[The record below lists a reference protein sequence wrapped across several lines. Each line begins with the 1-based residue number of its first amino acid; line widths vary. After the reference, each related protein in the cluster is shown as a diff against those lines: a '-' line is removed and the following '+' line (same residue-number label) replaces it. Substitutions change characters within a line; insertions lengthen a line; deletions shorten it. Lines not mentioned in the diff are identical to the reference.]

1 MNEPE
6 RDHTPPYRAEHVGS
20 LLRPP
25 ELRRAF
31 RARAAGEIDADA
43 FRAAQD
49 DAIAEAVR
57 MQERVGLHGVTDG
70 EFRRASYWAH
80 FVEAVEGLTVKP
92 AVYRFHDDAGEEE
105 TFLSPHVCGKLRW
118 TRPISGAELDY
129 LRAVTARTPK
139 ITLPSPPTMCF
150 WRGAEGVDRQAY
162 ADRDALFADLA
173 AVYRAELADL
183 YDRGARYVQLDEVPL
198 AMLCDP
204 RVRERVR
211 ATGDDPACLA
221 RDYVTL
227 INAALQGRP
236 VDLTVA
242 MHLCRGNFKGRW
254 LAEGGYDYVAE
265 RLFDE
270 LRVDAWLLEYD
281 TPRAGGFA
289 PLAAVPAGK
298 RVVLG
303 LVSSKTP
310 RLEDEDGLLRRI
322 ENAARYLPLEQLGV
336 SPQCG
341 FASAVSGNPVTADD
355 QERKLALVV
364 RVAERVW
371 GSAR

>member
-1 MNEPE
+1 MNETA
-6 RDHTPPYRAEHVGS
+6 RDNAPPYRAEHVGS

-25 ELRRAF
+25 ELRRGF
-31 RARAAGEIDADA
+31 RAYAAGKLDAEG
-43 FRAAQD
+43 FRAVQD
-49 DAIAEAVR
+49 RAIAEAVR
-57 MQERVGLHGVTDG
+57 MQERVGLQAITDG

-80 FVEAVEGLTVKP
+80 FVDAVEGLTVKP
-92 AVYRFHDDAGEEE
+92 AVYHFHDDAGTEE
-105 TFLSPHVCGKLRW
+105 TFLSPHVCGKVRW

-129 LRAVTARTPK
+129 LRSVTARTPK

-150 WRGAEGVDRQAY
+150 WRGPEGIDAQAY
-162 ADRDALFADLA
+162 PNRDALFADLA

-183 YDRGARYVQLDEVPL
+183 YQRGARYVQLDEVPL

-211 ATGDDPACLA
+211 ASGEDPARLA
-221 RDYVTL
+221 AAYVGL
-227 INAALQGRP
+227 INAALEGRP
-236 VDLTVA
+236 ADLTVA

-270 LRVDAWLLEYD
+270 VGVDGWFLEYD

-289 PLAAVPAGK
+289 PLSAVPPGK

-310 RLEDEDGLLRRI
+310 RLEEEDALLSRI
-322 ENAARYLPLEQLGV
+322 EDAARYLPLEQLAV

-341 FASAVSGNPVTADD
+341 FASAVSGNPLTAED

-371 GSAR
+371 GG